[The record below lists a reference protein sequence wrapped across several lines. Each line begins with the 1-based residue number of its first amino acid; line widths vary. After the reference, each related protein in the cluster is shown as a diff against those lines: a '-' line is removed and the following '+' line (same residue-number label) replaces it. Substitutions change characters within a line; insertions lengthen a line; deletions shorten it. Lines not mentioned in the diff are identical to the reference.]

1 MTPTAPDMTVLAAQI
16 EKMVHHQGSHA
27 EAAVEAYLQKAFA
40 ALSPNEKMDALDRLI
55 ARFRQDD
62 GDIQAKAP
70 ELDTTLVA
78 KLFSTLLGERL
89 GEVDITSEVVVER
102 LATSLNTVFDSLNE
116 LVTGINATLLGSVS
130 GTETIRFV
138 IGSHLEQGGEST
150 SLESYVAQIK
160 EAFAIAHQAYQDAA
174 MTKMREILRELDPKK
189 IEKSAE
195 GKLKFGPLR
204 KAELFDLY
212 QDKHRTLSNWLETG
226 LLVEALLREFER
238 ICQQLYQ
245 KKGGKK

>member
-1 MTPTAPDMTVLAAQI
+1 MTVLAAEI
-16 EKMVHHQGSHA
+16 DKMVHDRGSNA
-27 EAAVEAYLQKAFA
+27 ERAVEAYLEKEFA
-40 ALSPNEKMDALDRLI
+40 ALSPEGKMEALDLLI
-55 ARFRQDD
+55 AEFRQDGGIRTKTKD
-62 GDIQAKAP
+62 
-70 ELDTTLVA
+70 LDTTLVA
-78 KLFSTLLGERL
+78 KLFSMLLGERI
-89 GEVDITSEVVVER
+89 GEVDIASEVVIER

-116 LVTGINATLLGSVS
+116 LIIGINATLMGRTS

-138 IGSHLEQGGEST
+138 IGSQLEQGGESK

-174 MTKMREILRELDPKK
+174 MTKMREILNELDPKK

-212 QDKHRTLSNWLETG
+212 QDKHRTLSNWLKTG

-245 KKGGKK
+245 KKGGKP

>member
-1 MTPTAPDMTVLAAQI
+1 MTSTAPDMNVLAAEI
-16 EKMVHHQGSHA
+16 DKMVHDRGSHA
-27 EAAVEAYLQKAFA
+27 ETAVEAYLQKEFA
-40 ALSPNEKMDALDRLI
+40 ALSPTGKMEALDRLI
-55 ARFRQDD
+55 ATFRQD
-62 GDIQAKAP
+62 GGMRAKREDI
-70 ELDTTLVA
+70 DTTLLA
-78 KLFSTLLGERL
+78 KLFSLLLGERL
-89 GEVDITSEVVVER
+89 GEVDISSEVVIER
-102 LATSLNTVFDSLNE
+102 LAKSLNTVFDSLNE
-116 LVTGINATLLGSVS
+116 LIIGINATLMGRNS

-138 IGSHLEQGGEST
+138 IGSQLEQEGESK

-174 MTKMREILRELDPKK
+174 MTKMREILTELDPKK

-238 ICQQLYQ
+238 ICQRLYQ
-245 KKGGKK
+245 GKGDKK